1 VVNDDDRY
9 SDSFERSAGGMD
21 YDDPVRER
29 AASFGSTLASGGP
42 EALFQEVEKLLPESW
57 RENINHYPLTALAVG
72 LGVGL
77 FLGMKK
83 GEQILAAGTSLI
95 AAAATANLNQF
106 ISQRSGAPSES
117 HEE

>member
-1 VVNDDDRY
+1 VVNDDRY
-9 SDSFERSAGGMD
+9 SDPFERSAGGMD

-57 RENINHYPLTALAVG
+57 RENISRYPLTALAVG

-106 ISQRSGAPSES
+106 ISQRSGAPSGS
-117 HEE
+117 DEE